1 MITEQRQIIKKY
13 LDIVLR
19 RKVTLIFCLIVGV
32 AIGLAQYLNK
42 PKVYRCTALL
52 KYQRQSIN
60 PTAMSPDDLRTR
72 TTDVVEAVSQ
82 QIMSRSSLEEII
94 KDFNLYTAMQRN
106 MSMEDIVEI
115 MREYHIQTTLLK
127 NGDIFEVSYQGKDP
141 DKVMK
146 VTNALAARFIEE
158 NLRFRQE
165 KASQTTTY
173 VRDEL
178 NMIKITLDEKEQVM
192 RDYKLKYY
200 NELPEQVDNNTSRL
214 TALQAQYQN
223 NQSSSLELERTRLL
237 VQEQISQRKKFL
249 MQISSG
255 TPTDTPEISQ
265 TPELNTFQEVRLR
278 LQQLSTRYKENH
290 PEIKRLKKIL
300 RDLENQHYALTPD
313 QSENTSST
321 IKQVDPQ
328 ILELRQQLKEVEF
341 NIQRLNKERKDLAE
355 QITKYENWISA
366 APVREA
372 EWSALTRDYDQL
384 NAHYQGLV
392 TQRLQAESAQT
403 LENQL
408 RGSQFTIIDPA
419 HFPEKPFKPDFQK
432 IMLMAIGLCLG
443 IGAVLSLGLE
453 MLSTTFKDPYEL
465 EDYLE
470 VPVLCAIPILPTK
483 RERIKSRFKS
493 ILQYSFLTFAGVSV
507 IGAVLYYWKQGA
519 IIL

>member
-1 MITEQRQIIKKY
+1 
-13 LDIVLR
+13 
-19 RKVTLIFCLIVGV
+19 
-32 AIGLAQYLNK
+32 
-42 PKVYRCTALL
+42 
-52 KYQRQSIN
+52 
-60 PTAMSPDDLRTR
+60 MSPDDLRTR
-72 TTDVVEAVSQ
+72 TKDVVEAVSQ

-94 KDFNLYTAMQRN
+94 KDFSLYKGMQRS

-146 VTNALAARFIEE
+146 VTNALAAKFIEE

-178 NMIKITLDEKEQVM
+178 NMAKVSLDKKEQVM

-200 NELPEQVDNNTSRL
+200 NEMPGQLTNNTNRL
-214 TALQAQYQN
+214 TALQVQYQN

-237 VQEQISQRKKFL
+237 VQEQIAQRKRFL
-249 MQISSG
+249 AQISAGISAE
-255 TPTDTPEISQ
+255 TPELNQ
-265 TPELNTFQEVRLR
+265 TPELNTLQKVRLR
-278 LQQLSTRYKENH
+278 LQQLSTRYKDNH

-300 RDLENQHYALTPD
+300 KDLESQHNLLTSG
-313 QSENTSST
+313 QSETTPST
-321 IKQVDPQ
+321 NKQVDPQ

-341 NIQRLNKERKDLAE
+341 NIQRLNKDRRNLAE
-355 QITKYENWISA
+355 QITKYENWIAA

-408 RGSQFTIIDPA
+408 RGSQFKIIDSA
-419 HFPEKPFKPDFQK
+419 HYPEKPFKPDFQN
-432 IMLMAIGLCLG
+432 IMLTAIGLCIGLG
-443 IGAVLSLGLE
+443 AAVSLGME
-453 MLSTTFKDPYEL
+453 MLGTSFKDPYEL

-470 VPVLCAIPILPTK
+470 VPVICAIPTLPTK
-483 RERIKSRFKS
+483 KELVKTRYRS
-493 ILQYSFLTFAGVSV
+493 ILKYTFLTFAGVSV

-519 IIL
+519 ILI